1 MIARLVF
8 LLMFSFASASSAF
21 AQSYSEKTMVQ
32 QSGNWESFRLCG
44 NDGNC
49 IWRATT
55 TATNTDDLL
64 MLEWSESENLGMPQ
78 ALMLSRIS
86 YESMSTWDT
95 NIDHVATQLRV
106 DLNPIKTTSVPRYL
120 DRDSRVLI
128 ALVPQEIVNRSF
140 VRQLKQG
147 NMLRYRTEVNGF
159 KHTRL
164 FSLRGA
170 AKAITRAE
178 ELSKAAYKLRND
190 NYDPYFD
197 DPSFGGVNNSHR
209 SSRYGEASF

>member
-8 LLMFSFASASSAF
+8 LLTLSFVSASSTF
-21 AQSYSEKTMVQ
+21 AQSYSEKLMVQ
-32 QSGNWESFRLCG
+32 QSGYWESFRLCG
-44 NDGNC
+44 NDGSC
-49 IWRATT
+49 VWRATT

-64 MLEWSESENLGMPQ
+64 MLEWSESENLDLPQ
-78 ALMLSRIS
+78 VQMLSRIS
-86 YESMSTWDT
+86 YESMATWDT

-106 DLNPIKTTSVPRYL
+106 DLNPIRTTTVPRYL

-128 ALVPQEIVNRSF
+128 ALVPQEIINRSF

-147 NMLRYRTEVNGF
+147 NMLRYRTDVNGF

-170 AKAITRAE
+170 AKAISRAE
-178 ELSKAAYKLRND
+178 GMSKAAYKLRND

-197 DPSFGGVNNSHR
+197 DPSLGGGSR
-209 SSRYGEASF
+209 STRPGEASF